1 MLARMFQRTQI
12 ACPCARIYQFRSPWH
27 GDDEALEATAAGAV
41 AWQIFI
47 PSANRRHLLV
57 GHSLKLQIRRKVP
70 RDQIIP
76 TSRITNLIYRTPH
89 FSPHTHRRPKPKY
102 ASKSP
107 RPLTLKP
114 LCPPWP
120 LEAAHRRLRG
130 PALPL
135 CSGPG
140 LPVVGGLSRL
150 KERGEGF

>member
-70 RDQIIP
+70 RDHP
-76 TSRITNLIYRTPH
+76 NITDHELDLPNPH
-89 FSPHTHRRPKPKY
+89 SSPNAHRRPKPKY

-114 LCPPWP
+114 LCPLWP

-130 PALPL
+130 PALPF